1 MLTAQQQK
9 TPLTPLRQFLGP
21 RYWPTWL
28 GLGVLWLVAHLPYRL
43 QLILGAAIGA
53 LAYRFAKRRR
63 AICEENIALCF
74 PELDPAARR
83 RLVRETF
90 RANGIGVIEAAIA
103 WSCDPERLRE
113 RVQLEGGEHLS
124 AAMAKGKGVLLI
136 GGHYSTL
143 ELGGTLL
150 SLFHPMNVTY
160 RAHKNPLV
168 EAVMTNSRAKH
179 FARVIEREDVRQAM
193 RSLKDGD
200 ALWFAPDQ
208 DYGEHH
214 SVFVPFFGVE
224 AATITATSRFARMN
238 GSPALM
244 FSHTRLADNSGY
256 KLKLGPVLE
265 GFPSGDDEADA
276 RRIND
281 ELEAR
286 IREYPEQYLWLHR
299 RFKTQ
304 RNQPSAALYEGGDNA
319 AP

>member
-1 MLTAQQQK
+1 MLTASQQR

-28 GLGVLWLVAHLPYRL
+28 GLGVLWLIAHLPYRL
-43 QLILGAAIGA
+43 QLGLGAVIGA

-74 PELDPAARR
+74 PELDVTARQQLIR
-83 RLVRETF
+83 DTF

-103 WSCDPERLRE
+103 WSCDPERFRT
-113 RVQLEGGEHLS
+113 RVRLEGGEHLR
-124 AAMAKGKGVLLI
+124 AAMAQGKGVLLI

-208 DYGEHH
+208 DYGAHH

-238 GSPALM
+238 DSPVLM
-244 FSHTRLADNSGY
+244 FSHTRLPDNSGY
-256 KLKLGPVLE
+256 KLTLGPVLK

-304 RNQPSAALYEGGDNA
+304 RDQPSAALYESSSKETS
-319 AP
+319 

>member
-1 MLTAQQQK
+1 MLNAAQRK
-9 TPLTPLRQFLGP
+9 TDLTPLRQFAGP
-21 RYWPTWL
+21 RYWPAWL
-28 GLGVLWLVAHLPYRL
+28 GLGILWLIAHLPYSL
-43 QLILGAAIGA
+43 QLRLGAAIGA
-53 LAYRFAKRRR
+53 LAYRLGKRRR
-63 AICEENIALCF
+63 AICEENISLCF
-74 PELDPAARR
+74 PELSAQERG
-83 RLVRETF
+83 RLIRETF

-103 WSCDPERLRE
+103 WSRDPESLRD
-113 RVQLEGGEHLS
+113 RVTLEGSEHLE
-124 AAMAKGKGVLLI
+124 AAMAQGKGVLLI

-160 RAHKNPLV
+160 RAHKNPLI

-200 ALWFAPDQ
+200 TLWFAPDQ

-238 GSPALM
+238 DSPVLM
-244 FSHTRLADNSGY
+244 FSHTRNADGSGY
-256 KLKLGPVLE
+256 SLSLGPVLE
-265 GFPSGDDEADA
+265 GFPSGDDESDA
-276 RRIND
+276 RRINE
-281 ELEAR
+281 ELERR
-286 IREYPEQYLWLHR
+286 IRLHPEQYLWLHR

-304 RNQPSAALYEGGDNA
+304 RDRPSAQLYGE
-319 AP
+319 

>member
-1 MLTAQQQK
+1 MLNANQQK
-9 TPLTPLRQFLGP
+9 TPRTPLSQFAGP

-28 GLGVLWLVAHLPYRL
+28 GLGILWLIAHLPYSL
-43 QLILGAAIGA
+43 QLHLGAWIGA
-53 LAYRFAKRRR
+53 LAYRFGKRRR

-74 PELDPAARR
+74 PELSPEQ
-83 RLVRETF
+83 REQLIRKTF

-103 WSCDPERLRE
+103 WSRSPESFKS
-113 RVQLEGGEHLS
+113 RVRIEGSEHLE
-124 AAMAKGKGVLLI
+124 AAMKLGRGVLLI

-160 RAHKNPLV
+160 RAHKNPLI
-168 EAVMTNSRAKH
+168 EAVMTNSRGKH

-200 ALWFAPDQ
+200 TLWFAPDQ
-208 DYGEHH
+208 DYGERH

-238 GSPALM
+238 NSPVLL
-244 FSHTRLADNSGY
+244 FSHTRNPDNSGY
-256 KLKLGPVLE
+256 TLSIGPVLE
-265 GFPSGDDEADA
+265 DFPSGDDEADA
-276 RRIND
+276 RRINH
-281 ELEAR
+281 ELEIR
-286 IREYPEQYLWLHR
+286 IRQYPEQYLWLHR

-304 RNQPSAALYEGGDNA
+304 RDKPSAHLYGDN
-319 AP
+319 

>member
-1 MLTAQQQK
+1 MLNPQQQK
-9 TPLTPLRQFLGP
+9 TPLTPLRQFAGP
-21 RYWPTWL
+21 RYWPSWL
-28 GLGVLWLVAHLPYRL
+28 GLGVLWLIAHLPYGL
-43 QLILGAAIGA
+43 QLRLGAAIGA
-53 LAYRFAKRRR
+53 LAYRVGKRRR
-63 AICEENIALCF
+63 DICRENIALCF
-74 PELDPAARR
+74 PELSAAEQETLIRD
-83 RLVRETF
+83 TF

-103 WSCDPERLRE
+103 WSRDPESLRG
-113 RVQLEGGEHLS
+113 RVHIEGSDHLKN
-124 AAMAKGKGVLLI
+124 AMALGKGVLLI

-160 RAHKNPLV
+160 RAHKNPLI

-208 DYGEHH
+208 DYGARH

-238 GSPALM
+238 DSPALM
-244 FSHTRLADNSGY
+244 FSHVRNADGSGY
-256 KLKLGPVLE
+256 TLTLGPVLE

-276 RRIND
+276 RRINA
-281 ELEAR
+281 ELESL
-286 IREYPEQYLWLHR
+286 IRQHPEQYLWLHR

-304 RNQPSAALYEGGDNA
+304 RDRPSAAVYNRN
-319 AP
+319 